1 MNVKPAHLLFPIV
14 VALLA
19 AGPAFAQ
26 RIDIHL
32 DAQPEISGGCPAKVH
47 FQGEIRTFEP
57 LHVTYQWLRS
67 DGAHTEHSQTFGRP
81 GPHPVSDTWTLS
93 GNYSGWVQLVIL
105 EPKHLQTIKAKFSV
119 NCGR

>member
-1 MNVKPAHLLFPIV
+1 MKLAHKLFPIV
-14 VALLA
+14 LAVLA
-19 AGPAFAQ
+19 AGPALAQ

-32 DAQPEISGGCPAKVH
+32 EAQPQVSGGCPARVH
-47 FQGEIRTFEP
+47 FQGDIRTFEP

-67 DGAHTEHSQTFGRP
+67 DGAHSEHSVTFGRP
-81 GPHPVSDTWTLS
+81 GPHPVSENWTIS